1 MIQVSISATDMEVL
15 QEERYTHPHPRV
27 QRKLHALYWVGLG
40 LPRHVVARM
49 VGVSEGTL
57 RNDLHAYEQGGLEA
71 LRPCNPHPTSAALH
85 AYTDTIRQTVIAEP
99 PHPVQE
105 AIERIEALTGIR
117 RSPTAVRT
125 WLKKRVWLSGN
136 GAHPGQSR
144 PRRAATLLGDSVRA
158 GSRRSPGRDPAW
170 AFCRCRPLRP
180 RSLVRLSVVSGPR
193 AVADAL
199 RASTLPWFRSSPR
212 DNP

>member
-15 QEERYTHPHPRV
+15 QKERYTHPHPRV

-71 LRPCNPHPTSAALH
+71 FRPCNPHPTSAALH
-85 AYTDTIRQTVIAEP
+85 AYTDTIRQTFIAEP
-99 PHPVQE
+99 PHTVQE

-125 WLKKRVWLSGN
+125 WLKKTGLAFGKRGL
-136 GAHPGQSR
+136 SR
-144 PRRAATLLGDSVRA
+144 PKPTP
-158 GSRRSPGRDPAW
+158 SRSDASWRLRESRFSQKP
-170 AFCRCRPLRP
+170 RP
-180 RSLVRLSVVSGPR
+180 RPGMGFLSMPP
-193 AVADAL
+193 
-199 RASTLPWFRSSPR
+199 TSSSEPG
-212 DNP
+212 

>member
-1 MIQVSISATDMEVL
+1 M
-15 QEERYTHPHPRV
+15 
-27 QRKLHALYWVGLG
+27 GLG

-49 VGVSEGTL
+49 VGVFEGTV

-85 AYTDTIRQTVIAEP
+85 AYTDTIRQTFIAEP

-125 WLKKRVWLSGN
+125 WLKKRVWLSEN
-136 GAHPGQSR
+136 WAHPGQS
-144 PRRAATLLGDSVRA
+144 
-158 GSRRSPGRDPAW
+158 
-170 AFCRCRPLRP
+170 
-180 RSLVRLSVVSGPR
+180 
-193 AVADAL
+193 
-199 RASTLPWFRSSPR
+199 
-212 DNP
+212 

>member
-40 LPRHVVARM
+40 LPRHVVARI
-49 VGVSEGTL
+49 VGVSEGTV

-71 LRPCNPHPTSAALH
+71 LRQCNPHPTSAALH
-85 AYTDTIRQTVIAEP
+85 AYADTIRQTFIAEP

-117 RSPTAVRT
+117 RSPTAVRREEQNPVSHLAKSLRWIT
-125 WLKKRVWLSGN
+125 RS
-136 GAHPGQSR
+136 SR
-144 PRRAATLLGDSVRA
+144 AYHVERDRIVSCSPLLFSY
-158 GSRRSPGRDPAW
+158 
-170 AFCRCRPLRP
+170 RCVLLN
-180 RSLVRLSVVSGPR
+180 SSC
-193 AVADAL
+193 AC
-199 RASTLPWFRSSPR
+199 ASTF
-212 DNP
+212 